1 MDCYCDYD
9 EPWKVYA
16 KTERKARKVHV
27 CRECHCRIQ
36 PGEKYE
42 HVTGIADAVEV
53 FKTCARCITLR
64 DWVEAHVPCFC
75 WQRGETLLEWL
86 LPNGA
91 TVYSDMDAK
100 VLEEHEDAACGVLL
114 MLHPGL
120 DLLSV

>member
-9 EPWKVYA
+9 EPYRLYA

-53 FKTCARCITLR
+53 FKTCARCIALR

-75 WQRGETLLEWL
+75 WQHDEMVSAAIETCQHY
-86 LPNGA
+86 A
-91 TVYSDMDAK
+91 
-100 VLEEHEDAACGVLL
+100 HEA
-114 MLHPGL
+114 PGL
-120 DLLSV
+120 LFGAYRRQVLIKRAAAASRANH